1 METTEQLLKVA
12 ELELIYRSQIKA
24 SQRLKVLC
32 SKDAAD
38 IFRTS
43 WDETKIDLCE
53 QAKMLLLNKANKV
66 LGLLELS
73 TGGVSGTIVDPRLIF
88 CAALKANATGLI
100 LCHNH
105 PSGNYQPSNA
115 DEIMTARIKEAGKFL
130 DIKLLDHLIITA
142 EGFFSMADEGIL

>member
-38 IFRTS
+38 IFRAS
-43 WDETKIDLCE
+43 WDEMKMDLCE

-73 TGGVSGTIVDPRLIF
+73 TGGVSGTIVDPRLVF

-115 DEIMTARIKEAGKFL
+115 DEMMTARIKEAGKFL
-130 DIKLLDHLIITA
+130 DIKLLDHLIITS